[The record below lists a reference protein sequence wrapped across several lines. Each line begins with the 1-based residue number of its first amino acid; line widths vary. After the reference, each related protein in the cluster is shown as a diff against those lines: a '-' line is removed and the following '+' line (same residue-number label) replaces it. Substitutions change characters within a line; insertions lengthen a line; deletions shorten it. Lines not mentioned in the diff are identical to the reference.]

1 MWNLTYKTSVSL
13 NGNSVSFRTKDMWFK
28 IFESHANACTNAPR
42 CLSKE
47 PLQTNITEY
56 RTHFIVGACACCLN
70 ILWADITVLNMR
82 LQNNFWNYRT
92 SFVVATCLTLEYSGH
107 RYHYNWH
114 STEEHFLLRTVSYRY
129 VQEHERWRVHIYID
143 ICASSV
149 HTYALVVRYMYCV
162 CINLCMYTPFEMDPS
177 ACKLR
182 FDAPAFRVRF
192 LSFWSASSAWS
203 WIGHG
208 FRVASW
214 ISQIEQRK

>member
-47 PLQTNITEY
+47 PLLTNITEY

-82 LQNNFWNYRT
+82 LQNKFWNYRT

-114 STEEHFLLRTVSYRY
+114 STEEHFLLRTGIVQICPRTRTLTCTYLYRY
-129 VQEHERWRVHIYID
+129 MCIIGTHIRLG
-143 ICASSV
+143 S
-149 HTYALVVRYMYCV
+149 
-162 CINLCMYTPFEMDPS
+162 
-177 ACKLR
+177 
-182 FDAPAFRVRF
+182 
-192 LSFWSASSAWS
+192 
-203 WIGHG
+203 
-208 FRVASW
+208 
-214 ISQIEQRK
+214 